1 MTCGNTKSWL
11 GEALHQKKNIGQ
23 QLAEGNLNEH
33 QIQDRYDSLD
43 WRGVDDDDVSGSRSL
58 L

>member
-1 MTCGNTKSWL
+1 MEIQNPGWGRLYIKR
-11 GEALHQKKNIGQ
+11 KNIGQ